1 MKKQLITLFIAAFAL
16 FVGCEDEKTKEEAK
30 SGNLFILCEGNFGQV
45 NASLWS
51 VDLDDEEA
59 AVNAKIYESLTGNS
73 LGDVANAM
81 YIHDDQLYIINNNTH
96 TLQILQLGEELSHT
110 ASLTLHSA
118 SPRYMTFENGKGYIT
133 TWYSGILVLDLNQ
146 YRFVDTLNVDG
157 MLEDIVY
164 DDGSLFV
171 SVPMNSDWTT
181 NNDVLKIDISAGAV
195 TDTFDVI
202 AGPGRMLFEE
212 NELYIASTY
221 YDLDWKTNTGMSKV
235 DLSSGAT
242 TTNDFGAS
250 SSFGSDLV
258 VIDGVVYRSSDGG
271 ITAINAD
278 LSADANNSIDQFSGI
293 FAVGVSGDHIFFG
306 VTDYVAP
313 DTVYVTDLTG
323 NIEHMFTV
331 GVLPTDFAVYE
342 K

>member
-1 MKKQLITLFIAAFAL
+1 MKKQLITLFIVAFAL

-51 VDLDDEEA
+51 VDLDNEEA

-96 TLQILQLGEELSHT
+96 TLQILQLGEELSHI

-118 SPRYMTFENGKGYIT
+118 SPRYMTFGNGNGYIT
-133 TWYSGILVLDLNQ
+133 TWYNGILILDLNQ
-146 YRFVDTLNVDG
+146 YRFVDTLNVNG
-157 MLEDIVY
+157 MLEDIIY
-164 DDGSLFV
+164 DDGDLYV
-171 SVPMNSDWTT
+171 SVPLNSDWTT
-181 NNDVLKIDISAGAV
+181 NNDVLKIDISTGAV

-202 AGPGRMLFEE
+202 AGPGRMLLEE
-212 NELYIASTY
+212 NVLYIASTY
-221 YDLDWKTNTGMSKV
+221 YDLDWNTNTGISKV
-235 DLSSGAT
+235 DFSSGAT
-242 TTNDFGAS
+242 TTNDFGTS

-258 VIDGVVYRSSDGG
+258 VIDGFVYRSTHSG
-271 ITAINAD
+271 ITVINAD
-278 LSADANNSIDQFSGI
+278 LSADANNSINNFPGVY
-293 FAVGVSGDHIFFG
+293 AVGVSGDHIFFG

-313 DTVYVTDLTG
+313 DTVYVTDLAG
-323 NIEHMFTV
+323 NTEHIFAV
-331 GVLPTDFAVYE
+331 GALPTDFVVYE